1 MIETELLDYYSH
13 FCELT
18 IWFKKIVLST
28 NSKAV
33 ITVKDI
39 AKEFIAERNRILQN
53 IPVKKRKLSR
63 KNLNK
68 IATSYYSRVSHWSL
82 QQKISLDMV

>member
-18 IWFKKIVLST
+18 IWFKKLILYS

-33 ITVKDI
+33 ITVKDV
-39 AKEFIAERNRILQN
+39 AKEFIAERNKILTN
-53 IPVKKRKLSR
+53 VPIKSR
-63 KNLNK
+63 RDSRRNLNK
-68 IATSYYSRVSHWSL
+68 IATSYYARVSRWSL
-82 QQKISLDMV
+82 QQKITLDMV